1 MPDIDISKADT
12 QTAIILL
19 YQNIESLIQ
28 DFQEFK
34 NMDKEWKEE
43 YKTQKK
49 EESERLKK
57 LEVFMIQKTTENGF
71 NKERSLQDQERIK
84 DCYKR
89 FQKYDKVCHWVENF
103 QKLFWFI
110 ITVFLTGIITNILS
124 YFKFVPKD
132 R

>member
-71 NKERSLQDQERIK
+71 NKKRSLQDQKRIK

-103 QKLFWFI
+103 QKLFWFL